1 MTNAMPASLA
11 PDVSR
16 AHHLLALI
24 FGHVQTHLMRVVA
37 RLRVADLLQDGP
49 QPLAVLAEATSTD
62 TSTLARVMQ
71 ARTDLGLV
79 AEPARGQLTCQ

>member
-11 PDVSR
+11 PDVSH

-24 FGHVQTHLMRVVA
+24 FGHVQTHLMRGAA
-37 RLRVADLLQDGP
+37 RLRLADLLQDGP

-62 TSTLARVMQ
+62 TSILARVMQ
-71 ARTDLGLV
+71 ARTDLGPV
-79 AEPARGQLTCQ
+79 AEPAIGQLTCQ